1 MLSKPRP
8 RVLCVDDD
16 EDSRVMLV
24 TLLKLAFI
32 EAKAVGTAAQALS
45 LIQAEH
51 FDLYLLDGWLPEI
64 DGFELCR
71 RMRALDAYIPI
82 VFFSGAAYEADKW
95 KGIEA
100 GANAYLTK
108 PDIYELMRRIK
119 QFTSRVA
126 ERTVVPAIHP
136 WAQVLL
142 PAGPTSDT
150 STLGRVRPQL
160 SSVNLLGVPSL
171 TLAVDQKRV

>member
-1 MLSKPRP
+1 MPPGTRP

-24 TLLKLAFI
+24 ALLRLAFI

-51 FDLYLLDGWLPEI
+51 FDLYMLDGWLPEI

-71 RMRALDAYIPI
+71 RLRAFDPRIPI
-82 VFFSGAAYEADKW
+82 LFFSGAAYESDKR

-100 GANAYLTK
+100 GANDYVIK
-108 PDIYELMRRIK
+108 PNIFELVRSVK
-119 QFTSRVA
+119 QLTSRDVLQPA
-126 ERTVVPAIHP
+126 DRKIRLVGEVLAISGASDACVPE
-136 WAQVLL
+136 QVKI
-142 PAGPTSDT
+142 
-150 STLGRVRPQL
+150 PQL
-160 SSVNLLGVPSL
+160 RLVNLPS
-171 TLAVDQKRV
+171 V